1 MKGSLK
7 DMGFALMAISQILD
21 RHGDKAL
28 VEHRLPGF
36 LRADGRHYGLCY
48 GLGPGQRL

>member
-7 DMGFALMAISQILD
+7 DMGFALTAISQILD
-21 RHGDKAL
+21 RYGDKAL
-28 VEHRLPGF
+28 VERHLPGL
-36 LRADGRHYGLCY
+36 LRADGRHYGLRR

>member
-7 DMGFALMAISQILD
+7 DMGFALAAIGHILD
-21 RHGDKAL
+21 RYGDKAL
-28 VEHRLPGF
+28 VERRLPGF
-36 LRADGRHYGLCY
+36 LRADGRHYGLRR